1 MKFSKLLELEYRR
14 YLSNKALFIVMLIL
28 PIVLITGAVSLMSY
42 ISGSNLKETT
52 IAVVNND
59 PGQEMDMFLEL
70 LKNTD
75 SVKENATI
83 LELDYNEAV
92 DSLEEDNIDM
102 VVVVPEGF
110 TSNIYYGRESSIEI
124 IHKDS
129 AINNIKTTVFKKVAV
144 DGIELGVVTQ
154 GNLNIMKAAMQEAGY
169 SKEEIR
175 ETYNKNAKNII
186 LNIANRNKMFDM
198 ESEDTNIIYFSIL
211 FLIAFIYLNSLVVFV
226 VTDDERSIGL
236 LDRLKIN
243 NVDKKRYTLSKFI
256 ISTALQVLLY
266 GIPLSILMISNNS
279 FTLLAVISIVLI
291 CICSNLLIYL
301 IAKVTRKKSVTV
313 IIGLALIIFWT
324 SKVGEL
330 HWNTIESSTYLLMD
344 IINGGNLENLFIM
357 IISTIILFILN
368 FGVHHRKGTIRVN
381 DEKKELKYKKALV
394 NITITIISIIILNFI
409 IVEINKSTDINNASI
424 ALIDVDNSKLSQ
436 EIYNSL
442 DDKINIIK
450 SKDINSSMSKLAEG
464 KVESIVVINKGY
476 EEELKDGEFR
486 DVFTVYTGYN
496 LGYSKLLL
504 EIISEETLQ
513 TWIKYKIIEDNERH
527 VDIDFSK
534 LEFLETNNLVSLD
547 ENIIEDDGIISSNNS
562 GGLEKRIYLGLMLII
577 ILSNIIID
585 GRGIIKD
592 KTSGVIKRVFL
603 FSESGKKRYLQNKI
617 LELINMLIINS
628 IIFSIVFLVKEVSI
642 KYLFISLIIA
652 VIYSVFMKIVSCVI
666 IYYSKSEIQY
676 NVMMLVIFLINIIA
690 IVTGICIF
698 S

>member
-394 NITITIISIIILNFI
+394 NIAITIISIMILNFI

-424 ALIDVDNSKLSQ
+424 ALIDLDNSGLSQ

-442 DDKINIIK
+442 DEKINIIK